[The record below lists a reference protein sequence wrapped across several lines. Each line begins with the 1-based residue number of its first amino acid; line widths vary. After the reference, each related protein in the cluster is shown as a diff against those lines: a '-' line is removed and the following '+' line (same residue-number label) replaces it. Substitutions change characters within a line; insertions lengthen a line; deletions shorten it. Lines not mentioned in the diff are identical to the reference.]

1 MWRLSLGCRE
11 DSNPSDQAVSAA
23 TLPRCRTRSS
33 GSQQPDNSS
42 NLDEILAGEETD
54 EEMFFRGPT
63 RMPPRPTRDEDK
75 PVMTPKGDR

>member
-1 MWRLSLGCRE
+1 MRRLSLGCRE

-42 NLDEILAGEETD
+42 DLDEILADEETD

-75 PVMTPKGDR
+75 PVLTPKRDR